1 MTKTTMFTNL
11 KGNLFGGI
19 TAGVIALP
27 LALAFGV
34 ASGLG
39 AGAGLWGAI
48 LVGFFASIFGGTAT
62 QISGPTGPMTV
73 VIASLVLAYPNNPK
87 VIFTAIFLAGLF
99 QICLSF
105 TGVAKFIHFVPYP
118 VISGFL
124 SGIGVIIIALQ
135 IAPFLGLQAS
145 GTPIEQL
152 FYVLKHV
159 PNINISAIILSLIAL
174 AIIFLT
180 PKQIAKYCPTSLL
193 ALVIGTVVAIAFHF
207 DVKTI
212 GEIPLGLPHFELGI
226 ISFKDFQSI
235 IPLALTLAVLGSID
249 SLLTS
254 LVVDSL
260 TNTKHNSNKELVG
273 QGIGNAVAG
282 MFGGLAGA
290 GATMRTLININS
302 GATGRLSGVVHSLFL
317 ICVVLFLAPF
327 ASQIP
332 LAILASILIKVGVDI
347 IDYKYLKVLVHSPK
361 ADILVMAT
369 VFALTVL
376 DDLIFA
382 VGVGIVLSAVLFA
395 IRSAKDLKVNTYDH
409 EIPYL
414 DGDCKLYLGIL
425 HIDGMFFFGSA
436 STVLARSEAL
446 LTKETIIVDC
456 QKITSMDIS
465 ATFALENMIS
475 RLKEDNIHVIVV
487 FNNTK
492 IAREQLFSG
501 LSESISREDVTLS
514 VKRAIEKAVKYH
526 SNKKLK

>member
-39 AGAGLWGAI
+39 AASGLWGAI
-48 LVGFFASIFGGTAT
+48 IVGFFAAIFGGTAT

-73 VIASLVLAYPNNPK
+73 VIASLVLTYPNNPK
-87 VIFTAIFLAGLF
+87 VIFTAIFLSGLF

-124 SGIGVIIIALQ
+124 SGIGVIIISLQ
-135 IAPFLGLQAS
+135 IAPFLGLQAN

-152 FYVLKHV
+152 FYVAKHLPEV
-159 PNINISAIILSLIAL
+159 SFSAIILSLIVL
-174 AIIFLT
+174 GIIFLT
-180 PKQIAKYCPTSLL
+180 PKKIAKYCPTSLL
-193 ALVIGTVVAIAFHF
+193 ALIIATVVSIVFHF

-212 GEIPLGLPHFELGI
+212 GEIPLRLPNFELGI
-226 ISFKDFQSI
+226 ISFHDFQAI
-235 IPLALTLAVLGSID
+235 VPLALTLAVLGSID

-260 TNTKHNSNKELVG
+260 TNTKHNSNRELMG
-273 QGIGNAVAG
+273 QGIGNTIAG

-302 GATGRLSGVVHSLFL
+302 GATGRLSGVVHSIFL

-332 LAILASILIKVGVDI
+332 LAVLAAILIKVGIDI
-347 IDYKYLKVLVHSPK
+347 IDYKYLKVLVHSQK
-361 ADILVMAT
+361 ADILVMTT
-369 VFALTVL
+369 VFVLTVL

-382 VGVGIVLSAVLFA
+382 VGVGIVLSALLFA
-395 IRSAKDLKVNTYDH
+395 IHSSKNLKIDTYDH

-465 ATFALENMIS
+465 ATFALENMIA
-475 RLKEDNIHVIVV
+475 RLKGDNIHVIVV

-501 LSESISREDVTLS
+501 LSESISREDITLS
-514 VKRAIEKAVKYH
+514 VNRAIEKAVKYH
-526 SNKKLK
+526 SKNAK